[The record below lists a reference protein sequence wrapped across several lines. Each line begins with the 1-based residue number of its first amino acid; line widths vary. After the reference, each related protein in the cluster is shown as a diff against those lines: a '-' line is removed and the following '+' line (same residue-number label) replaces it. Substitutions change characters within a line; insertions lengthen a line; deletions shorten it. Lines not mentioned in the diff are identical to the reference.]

1 MLLNKGQGNA
11 MMLAVLTFSNVMFAF
26 ILLVRLRTTPAEVLE
41 RLQQAELNV
50 SMEIGK
56 VQASEKQT
64 VSLLDGR
71 RLWMSE
77 LTETIRVASTERW
90 RSSDETRTWKQI
102 FEANPHL
109 VKPDEFLPDVILQ
122 KPLTLPE
129 IPK

>member
-1 MLLNKGQGNA
+1 MLPSRGQGNA
-11 MMLAVLTFSNVMFAF
+11 LMLAVLTFSNVMFAF

-71 RLWMSE
+71 RQWMSE

-90 RSSDETRTWKQI
+90 RSSDETRAWNQI
-102 FEANPHL
+102 FEANPQL

-122 KPLTLPE
+122 KPMALPE

>member
-1 MLLNKGQGNA
+1 MLPSRGQGNA
-11 MMLAVLTFSNVMFAF
+11 LMLAVLTFSNVMFAF

-64 VSLLDGR
+64 VSLLDRR
-71 RLWMSE
+71 RLWMSD

-90 RSSDETRTWKQI
+90 RSSDEIRAWKQI
-102 FEANPHL
+102 FEANPQL
-109 VKPDEFLPDVILQ
+109 IKPDEFLPDVILQ
-122 KPLTLPE
+122 KPITLPE

>member
-1 MLLNKGQGNA
+1 MLPSRGQGNA
-11 MMLAVLTFSNVMFAF
+11 LMLAVLTFSNVMFVF
-26 ILLVRLRTTPAEVLE
+26 ILLVRLRTTPAEVLS
-41 RLQQAELNV
+41 RLQQTELNV

-77 LTETIRVASTERW
+77 LTETIRTASTERW
-90 RSSDETRTWKQI
+90 RSSDETRAWKQI
-102 FEANPHL
+102 FEANPQL

-129 IPK
+129 LPK